1 MGNGKQLRANDFMER
16 ALADHGGSVYRLA
29 LASTHSPAEA
39 QDILQET
46 FVSLLISTTEFQDQ
60 EHLRAWLLHVA
71 TNRCKMFH
79 RSAWRR
85 RTTSAEA
92 LQDATGV
99 SPFDQ
104 AAEEDEGLRMVDE
117 LSDHP
122 VWNALSQLPKAQRIA
137 VHLHYVE
144 ELPVEQI
151 ARITGVPAVTVRTR
165 LHRARNRLRKLLGDI
180 STKEES

>member
-1 MGNGKQLRANDFMER
+1 MDDTKRLRSDDFMER

-29 LASTHSPAEA
+29 LAGTRSAAEA

-46 FVSLLISTTEFQDQ
+46 YLALLTSTTEFNDP

-71 TNRCKMFH
+71 ANRCKMFH
-79 RSAWRR
+79 RSAWQR

-92 LQDATGV
+92 MQDATGL
-99 SPFDQ
+99 SPFDR
-104 AAEEDEGLRMVDE
+104 ETTEDEGLRMVDE

-122 VWNALSQLPKAQRIA
+122 VWKALAKLPEAQRIA
-137 VHLHYVE
+137 AHLHYVE

-151 ARITGVPAVTVRTR
+151 ARITGVPAVTARTR
-165 LHRARNRLRKLLGDI
+165 LYRARNRLRKLLGD
-180 STKEES
+180 

>member
-1 MGNGKQLRANDFMER
+1 MDDSKRLRTDEFMER
-16 ALADHGGSVYRLA
+16 ALAAHGGSVYRLA
-29 LASTHSPAEA
+29 LASTRSPAEA

-46 FVSLLISTTEFQDQ
+46 FVSLLTSATAFQDQ
-60 EHLRAWLLHVA
+60 EHLRAWLLRVA
-71 TNRCKMFH
+71 ANRCKMFH

-85 RTTSAEA
+85 RETSAEG
-92 LQDATGV
+92 LQEATGI

-117 LSDHP
+117 LSNHP
-122 VWNALSQLPKAQRIA
+122 VWNALAQLPKAQRIA

-165 LHRARNRLRKLLGDI
+165 LHRARNRLRKLLGDFD
-180 STKEES
+180 TKEES

>member
-1 MGNGKQLRANDFMER
+1 MDTSKRMRTDEFMER

-46 FVSLLISTTEFQDQ
+46 FVSLLTSTTEFHDQ
-60 EHLRAWLLHVA
+60 EHFRAWLLRVA

-79 RSAWRR
+79 RSAWQRR
-85 RTTSAEA
+85 ETSAEG
-92 LQDATGV
+92 LQEATGI
-99 SPFDQ
+99 SPFDRM
-104 AAEEDEGLRMVDE
+104 AAEDDGLRMVDE

-122 VWNALSQLPKAQRIA
+122 VWKALAQLPEAQRIA
-137 VHLHYVE
+137 IHLHYVE
-144 ELPVEQI
+144 DLPIEQI

-165 LHRARNRLRKLLGDI
+165 LHRARNRLRKILGDV
-180 STKEES
+180 